1 MHARSWPVPLRVL
14 FFCLLAASQAWA
26 TGRRTRQG
34 TVLVAGGAPPVLYVA
49 ARLSTLVDFE
59 ELLEPAALLTPEL
72 RARVGVVPVGPRSL
86 VLVPLRDLAEGE
98 RLLVPVTGR
107 TEAGEPRTLTL
118 ALVTRR
124 DEVDLQA
131 RVSFG
136 SREPQPMEASADPV
150 GAVAEMLLASHGPGA
165 QPRLALVTP
174 GETWVSRQSDGL
186 RARVDSV
193 FRMDQRLFVTVSVG
207 TIQVNSMPWRLV
219 RARMESGCEASRVGV
234 ESALPLAVT
243 PAAAEGPWQ
252 RYVFSTR
259 IPAGVG
265 CMALTMEEDGPRVLR
280 FEHVRSLP

>member
-1 MHARSWPVPLRVL
+1 MHVRSWPVPLRVL
-14 FFCLLAASQAWA
+14 FLCLLAACPAWA

-49 ARLSTLVDFE
+49 ARVSTLVDFE

-72 RARVGVVPVGPRSL
+72 RARVGVVAVGPRSL

-136 SREPQPMEASADPV
+136 AREPLEARGEPV

-165 QPRLALVTP
+165 RPRLALVTP
-174 GETWVSRQSDGL
+174 GETRVSGKTDDL
-186 RARVDSV
+186 RARVDSA
-193 FRMDQRLFVTVSVG
+193 FRMDRRLFVTVSVD
-207 TIQVNSMPWRLV
+207 TILFNSIPWRLV
-219 RARMESGCEASRVGV
+219 RARMESGCEASRVGA
-234 ESALPLAVT
+234 EPSLPLAVT
-243 PAAAEGPWQ
+243 PAASEGPRQ
-252 RYVFSTR
+252 RYVFSTLV
-259 IPAGVG
+259 PEGVG

-280 FEHVRSLP
+280 IEHVRLSP